1 MTTETNGTNQNSSQ
15 NWERIAALAGF
26 QENLKG
32 ENLEIRIDT
41 DTDNEPPLLSS
52 DEIDNSD
59 RVSKLSFTNPTRRTG
74 LMLGGAVA
82 IACLGWL
89 VMALGNKTQ
98 PNSKQPND
106 ENQET
111 NQQSAQSNDTDEVGK
126 LKTDLALSKQAQQL
140 SQFAQQPP
148 PPKTKP
154 EPPRSVRPQMPPRPQ
169 IVRVPVSQP
178 IRQLPPRQV
187 FRAPIPRPVSP
198 PVQKPI
204 QSARQIDPAQAWEQA
219 AALGSYGI
227 ANYQQESQQES
238 QQQQPNSQ
246 VSANVP
252 VDEIPPSSQLGSDSA
267 SGYQEAYYQQPP
279 TESQIVSDGYY
290 PNETD
295 AIAAQKNSYLRRFP
309 VQSASYISADEGRD
323 FPSRNSRI
331 NRANKISP
339 LYSSSYQTAY
349 SSGVESQE
357 NRQRESSYSNDLYTQ
372 ANYYEEEL
380 PILSERAYSVKS
392 ISPGSVQGTLADSF
406 VWDNSQIY
414 SSRQSAI
421 RLEEPLISREGE
433 VIAPE
438 SSLLIVSFSPSRG
451 GGIVQ
456 LVAQSLVVERPDG
469 SWQEIPLEA
478 DSISITAEDGEPLI
492 ASQVDSDDED
502 TDVGGLIFDT
512 LKTAATFATS
522 SDNSY
527 QDMYRYNQLEQLY
540 DRHFQGENENRFYER
555 ASARTNAWMLEAG
568 TELEI
573 SVNRPIEIRE

>member
-1 MTTETNGTNQNSSQ
+1 MTTETNETNGNNSQ
-15 NWERIAALAGF
+15 NWDRIAALAGF

-41 DTDNEPPLLSS
+41 DTDNEPPLLPS

-59 RVSKLSFTNPTRRTG
+59 RVSKLSFANPTRRTG

-82 IACLGWL
+82 IACVGWL
-89 VMALGNKTQ
+89 AMSLGNKQ
-98 PNSKQPND
+98 PKEQPSPD
-106 ENQET
+106 EQET
-111 NQQSAQSNDTDEVGK
+111 NSQEAQSEKNEEVGK

-154 EPPRSVRPQMPPRPQ
+154 EPPRSVRPQIPPRPQ

-178 IRQLPPRQV
+178 VRQLPRRQV
-187 FRAPIPRPVSP
+187 YPRPIPRPVSP
-198 PVQKPI
+198 PVQRPV

-219 AALGSYGI
+219 AALGSYGL
-227 ANYQQESQQES
+227 ANYQQESQQ
-238 QQQQPNSQ
+238 QPNQ

-252 VDEIPPSSQLGSDSA
+252 VDEIPPSSD

-290 PNETD
+290 PNESEALATND
-295 AIAAQKNSYLRRFP
+295 NSYSRRFP
-309 VQSASYISADEGRD
+309 ASTASYTSADEGRY
-323 FPSRNSRI
+323 FQPRTSQIKRT
-331 NRANKISP
+331 NKFSP
-339 LYSSSYQTAY
+339 KYSSSYQTAY
-349 SSGVESQE
+349 SSRVESQE
-357 NRQRESSYSNDLYTQ
+357 NRQSEPSYSSNDFFSQ

-380 PILSERAYSVKS
+380 PILTERAYSVKS

-421 RLEEPLISREGE
+421 QLEEPLISREGE
-433 VIAPE
+433 VIAPA

-456 LVAQSLVVERPDG
+456 LVAESLVVERPDG
-469 SWQEIPLEA
+469 SWQEIPLEPDA
-478 DSISITAEDGEPLI
+478 ISITAEDGKPLM
-492 ASQVDSDDED
+492 ASQVDDDDED